1 MQFKKDWSNQNHD
14 GLTLLDTLI
23 TQAFYCAPIPIFI
36 VREDGRLL
44 LLNHIIRDI
53 TGLKDGKTPSFDAWL
68 THLTPYPAADYKIN
82 SSLFFKTDSTPNT
95 FSVSVKTPKGES
107 LVWHLYNVP
116 LGRDAK
122 GLRIILS
129 IAQDISAMNKK
140 KDSEALTHQVEQQI
154 FTRTKTLST
163 IIATLEK
170 EIIEKNSIS
179 DALTLSRERLKKISR
194 HTLDILEADRRT
206 ISKELH
212 DSIGASLAA
221 IKFSLEEK
229 EITRIRNNNQLTCSL
244 NKEVNHLATAIK
256 ETKRISANL
265 RPSILDELG
274 LAATISWYI
283 RQFQHLYGDIKI
295 HYSTEISEHDV
306 PEAMKINIYR
316 IIQEGLTNAERHS
329 QATTVR
335 LSMKYCDGRHSMSL
349 SIKDDGCGFNV
360 REIQSNKDPLGG
372 YGLIAMRERC
382 EIFGGFFHLDSSVG
396 KGTRINAILPL
407 K

>member
-1 MQFKKDWSNQNHD
+1 MNS
-14 GLTLLDTLI
+14 TYLDALI
-23 TQAFYCAPIPIFI
+23 TQVFHCAPTPIFI

-44 LLNHIIRDI
+44 LFNQITRNILGIRDV
-53 TGLKDGKTPSFDAWL
+53 KTTSFDTWF
-68 THLTPYPAADYKIN
+68 TCLTPYPAADFKIN
-82 SSLFFKTDSTPNT
+82 SSSFFKPDITPHT
-95 FSVSVKTPKGES
+95 LPVSVKTPKGES
-107 LVWHLYNVP
+107 LIWYLYNVP
-116 LGRDAK
+116 LGRDAN
-122 GLRIILS
+122 GQRTILS
-129 IAQDISAMNKK
+129 IAQDMSVKNKE
-140 KDSEALTHQVEQQI
+140 KDSATHTHQVEHLI
-154 FTRTKTLST
+154 STRTKNLND
-163 IIATLEK
+163 IIATLEE
-170 EIIEKNSIS
+170 EIIEKKSIS

-194 HTLDILEADRRT
+194 HTLDILEADRRN

-229 EITRIRNNNQLTCSL
+229 EISRIENNNQLTCSL
-244 NKEVNHLATAIK
+244 IQEVNYLAAAIK

-283 RQFQHLYGDIKI
+283 RQFQHLYGDIRI
-295 HYSTEISEHDV
+295 HYSTEVSEHDV

-329 QATTVR
+329 QAATIR
-335 LSMKYCDGRHSMSL
+335 LSMKYCDGKHSLSL
-349 SIKDDGCGFNV
+349 SIEDDGCGFNV

-382 EIFGGFFHLDSSVG
+382 EIFGGFFHLDSSIG

>member
-1 MQFKKDWSNQNHD
+1 MN
-14 GLTLLDTLI
+14 TLI
-23 TQAFYCAPIPIFI
+23 TQALYCAPIPIFI
-36 VREDGRLL
+36 VREDGRFL
-44 LLNHIIRDI
+44 LLNQIIRNTLGMRDE
-53 TGLKDGKTPSFDAWL
+53 KTPSFDTWL
-68 THLTPYPAADYKIN
+68 THVTPYPPDDYKIN
-82 SSLFFKTDSTPNT
+82 SSSFFKTDSTPLT
-95 FSVSVKTPKGES
+95 LPVSVKTPKGES
-107 LVWHLYNVP
+107 LIWHLHNIP
-116 LGRDAK
+116 LGKDAN
-122 GLRIILS
+122 GLQIILS
-129 IAQDISAMNKK
+129 IAQDIFVKIK
-140 KDSEALTHQVEQQI
+140 TKDSETLTHQVEQQI
-154 FTRTKTLST
+154 STRTKNLNN

-170 EIIEKNSIS
+170 EILEKKSIS

-212 DSIGASLAA
+212 DSIGASLSA

-229 EITRIRNNNQLTCSL
+229 EIARIGNNNRLTSSL
-244 NKEVNHLATAIK
+244 NQEVNYLAEAIK

-329 QATTVR
+329 QATTIR
-335 LSMKYCDGRHSMSL
+335 LSMKYCDGKHSLSL
-349 SIKDDGCGFNV
+349 SIEDDGCGFNV
-360 REIQSNKDPLGG
+360 RKIQSNKDPLGG